1 MLMEKKDLDIIN
13 RLSPFDKME
22 DQIRAE
28 LLIKAKIV
36 KLRAGK
42 ILFKRSEVS
51 ENIYWLLA
59 GAVDLLDESFEARSR
74 NATDD
79 ASRFPIDS
87 HSPHRLTVITTVAST
102 LLVIKADPKDL
113 GLISET
119 VSSAVKPVA
128 DGVDWMSTLLSS
140 PLFEFIPPANIQ
152 SLFGKFE
159 EVIYEAGEPV
169 VRQGEPGD
177 YFYVLQSGA
186 AKIERT
192 NGKNTTPLAEL
203 QVGDNFGQDALVS
216 SIPRNATVTMLT
228 AGKLMRLSKPDFES
242 LLMEPVIET
251 VSLQETQEMVKLGT
265 PKTYLLDVRNPKEL
279 ESGKLENSLNVP
291 LLMLRKNLVKLKQN
305 AIYITCCDNGKR
317 STLASY
323 ILNENGFT
331 AFVLANQDAGDK

>member
-1 MLMEKKDLDIIN
+1 MEKKELDIIN
-13 RLSPFDKME
+13 QLSPFDKME
-22 DQIRAE
+22 EQVRND
-28 LLIKAKIV
+28 LLAKAKIV
-36 KLRAGK
+36 KIPTGR
-42 ILFKRSEVS
+42 ILYKRGETP
-51 ENIYWLLA
+51 EDIYWLLA

-74 NATDD
+74 NARDD

-87 HSPHRLTVITTVAST
+87 YNPHRHTVITTAAST
-102 LLVIKADPKDL
+102 FLIMKADTEGL
-113 GLISET
+113 GLLAEPTTS
-119 VSSAVKPVA
+119 VVKPA
-128 DGVDWMSTLLSS
+128 ANGIDWMSTLLSS

-159 EVIYEAGEPV
+159 EVKYEAGEPV
-169 VRQGEPGD
+169 IRQGEIGD

-186 AKIERT
+186 AKVERT
-192 NGKNTTPLAEL
+192 NGANTTLLAEL

-216 SIPRNATVTMLT
+216 STARNATVTMLT
-228 AGKLMRLSKPDFES
+228 GGILMRLSKPDFES
-242 LLMEPVIET
+242 LLMKPVIET
-251 VSLQETQEMVKLGT
+251 ISLQEAQEMIKLGE

-331 AFVLANQDAGDK
+331 AFVLDYQDAGEK

>member
-1 MLMEKKDLDIIN
+1 MEKQEIDIIK

-22 DQIRAE
+22 EQARDD
-28 LLIKAKIV
+28 LLAKAKII
-36 KLRAGK
+36 KAPTGK
-42 ILFKRSEVS
+42 ILFKRGGVAADVH
-51 ENIYWLLA
+51 WLLT
-59 GAVDLLDESFEARSR
+59 GSVDLLDESFEARGR

-87 HSPHRLTVITTVAST
+87 SSPHRLTVITTLAST
-102 LLVIKADPKDL
+102 LLVMQADTVNL
-113 GLISET
+113 GMPAEPSNNITTSSE
-119 VSSAVKPVA
+119 
-128 DGVDWMSTLLSS
+128 DDVDWMSMLLSS

-159 EVIYEAGEPV
+159 EVKYAEGEPV
-169 VRQGEPGD
+169 IRQGETGD
-177 YFYVLQSGA
+177 YFYVIQSGA
-186 AKIERT
+186 AKVERAKGT
-192 NGKNTTPLAEL
+192 STLHLAEL

-228 AGKLMRLSKPDFES
+228 AGVLMRLSKPDFVS

-251 VSLQETQEMVKLGT
+251 VSLQEAREMMQLGT

-291 LLMLRKNLVKLKQN
+291 LLMLRKNLVKLKHD
-305 AIYITCCDNGKR
+305 AIYITSCDNGKR

-331 AFVLANQDAGDK
+331 AFVLANQEAGAK